1 MAILIR
7 GITGALV
14 SLRAYS
20 LLTSSCLD
28 SPLSLLRLLQSIS
41 RGPFHL
47 LFNVVFS
54 NDDDVYHP
62 VIDSCWLYK
71 TQPCPRWTVLIYF
84 ASCRDGYLNRHCCI
98 ILTDSSIFDFSRFR
112 GNQSTRYQ
120 TTEGNG
126 RRQQQWEATD
136 AGHVPGYR
144 TDQPLRPKSYVT
156 RANLYMVP
164 PPLQRGW
171 RPSSIKF
178 GWMNVERFA
187 IESVIIILEPVI
199 TS

>member
-1 MAILIR
+1 MAKNINER
-7 GITGALV
+7 FHRLV
-14 SLRAYS
+14 YTHTVFLAFGQIQQQP
-20 LLTSSCLD
+20 D
-28 SPLSLLRLLQSIS
+28 NSPLSLLRLLQSIS

-144 TDQPLRPKSYVT
+144 TDQPLRPKSYVIM
-156 RANLYMVP
+156 RHKGNLV
-164 PPLQRGW
+164 
-171 RPSSIKF
+171 
-178 GWMNVERFA
+178 
-187 IESVIIILEPVI
+187 
-199 TS
+199 